1 MNVRAAK
8 LTFLLCGMLF
18 LLSGCLSGSVED
30 LYALPQLPAD
40 RLALQQKID
49 EVMGTLG
56 AEYAAPSAG
65 NNVQTLQLQDLDG
78 DGVQESAI
86 AFFRVP
92 NEAKPLKIYIF
103 RQNGES
109 EAYET
114 AWVIEGEGTAIYS
127 VTYDNLGGGEE
138 KELVVSWQ
146 ISSKVHSL
154 AAYSLPEGEAPVEL
168 MRSGYTNASIT
179 DLDRDNEKE
188 VILVQLDTA
197 ENNSRAE
204 MYDYSEGIMVLT
216 STAPLSLDIT
226 DIVSAKP
233 GYLVDSVPALFVSSD
248 FREFGDRISDILA
261 VRDGMLTNITLDPAT
276 GVSTGTIRYYK
287 DFKDVNSLDINSD
300 SIQELPIPE
309 PMPLFDELSSSQF
322 YLFRWYQYSLD
333 GEAHLACTTFH
344 NYDDSW
350 YLVVPESW
358 VGQITVA
365 RQDTTGSSASNT
377 RAVTFYH
384 WTGDEAEPEAF
395 LTIYRLTDSN
405 RTYQATTDGRF
416 SLFDTGDEVYAGQFH
431 ECSWDCGLDEDSL
444 RANFYRI
451 RLDWATDS

>member
-1 MNVRAAK
+1 M
-8 LTFLLCGMLF
+8 
-18 LLSGCLSGSVED
+18 
-30 LYALPQLPAD
+30 
-40 RLALQQKID
+40 
-49 EVMGTLG
+49 
-56 AEYAAPSAG
+56 
-65 NNVQTLQLQDLDG
+65 
-78 DGVQESAI
+78 
-86 AFFRVP
+86 
-92 NEAKPLKIYIF
+92 
-103 RQNGES
+103 
-109 EAYET
+109 
-114 AWVIEGEGTAIYS
+114 
-127 VTYDNLGGGEE
+127 
-138 KELVVSWQ
+138 VSWQ

-300 SIQELPIPE
+300 SILELPIPE
-309 PMPLFDELSSSQF
+309 PMPLLDELSSSQF

-350 YLVVPESW
+350 YLVVPEGW

-384 WTGDEAEPEAF
+384 WTGDETEPEAF

-405 RTYQATTDGRF
+405 RAYQATTDGRF